1 MNFFQFWLF
10 IVLITDR
17 LYQLYQL
24 IIFIK
29 LVFLSTQIGTPIGYS
44 NRYPLFSIDHVATSL
59 ICNFFF
65 LNRNSPYTFV
75 LIFSNL
81 FLFGLSFVVVILFL
95 TASNFTLSWRRSL
108 FYRNPSI
115 DLRSKSMDWLLYDR
129 HFPSKVLTLTS
140 KTD

>member
-1 MNFFQFWLF
+1 MFLCIFSGLLKLNPNEFLQFWLF

-65 LNRNSPYTFV
+65 LNRKSPYTFV

-81 FLFGLSFVVVILFL
+81 FLFGLSFVVI
-95 TASNFTLSWRRSL
+95 S
-108 FYRNPSI
+108 FYNDGGPYFI
-115 DLRSKSMDWLLYDR
+115 E
-129 HFPSKVLTLTS
+129 TS
-140 KTD
+140 PLI